1 MMHER
6 LKFFIGLFLGI
17 LLVLIGFNYPKI
29 YQYFS
34 NKQQSTI
41 KQESNLTPTPE
52 IKYKETSVTFLAVG
66 DIMMSR
72 GVNSVITRTNNPL
85 HPFKSLAQLLEST
98 DFNFGNLESPISGS
112 ESAGPMHSLVFN
124 TPIRNI
130 EGLKKYNFK
139 VLNLANNH
147 ALDQRPKGLYNTQKV
162 LTENNITYLGVGED
176 LDQAWEPKIITIN
189 GLKIG
194 FLGASYASVNDG
206 GVTKNNLVA
215 RIEDTEHLKSSI
227 TKLKT
232 MADFI
237 LVTMHAGIEYTRTPH
252 QPQIDFAHTAIDCGA
267 DIVIGAH
274 PHWVQTIEKYKGKY
288 IFYSLGNFIFDQEWS
303 KDTKEGLTV
312 KISLQGYQALDE
324 TNSNLSVNKKPATKI
339 SKIELIPIIIENY
352 STPRQATEIETNNI
366 LAKISLTDSILTPDG
381 SLPMLAKK

>member
-1 MMHER
+1 
-6 LKFFIGLFLGI
+6 
-17 LLVLIGFNYPKI
+17 
-29 YQYFS
+29 
-34 NKQQSTI
+34 
-41 KQESNLTPTPE
+41 
-52 IKYKETSVTFLAVG
+52 
-66 DIMMSR
+66 
-72 GVNSVITRTNNPL
+72 
-85 HPFKSLAQLLEST
+85 
-98 DFNFGNLESPISGS
+98 
-112 ESAGPMHSLVFN
+112 
-124 TPIRNI
+124 
-130 EGLKKYNFK
+130 

-324 TNSNLSVNKKPATKI
+324 TNSNISVNKKPATKI